1 MKKAFILIAVLFSAP
16 LWAQITINNTT
27 FAAPGDVY
35 QVAQDL
41 DITPFVIT
49 APSSVAQ
56 TWDFSSLLADATR
69 QETIVDAATDATAAE
84 YFPTADIVSPYVDG
98 TITFY
103 AKINANSIEAIGSSL
118 NLFGANLPLSLVQP
132 YILRQAPITYNST
145 NSHTASFG
153 LDASVNS
160 IPGLDTTLQNLNPI
174 PFTTV
179 DLFRVRLNI
188 NTNYLVD
195 AFGKLT
201 IPNMPTADV
210 LRIKRTDELGYTVSV
225 HVTSFI
231 GGFWVDLPLGD
242 LPIPTQSL
250 TYEFRD
256 ATHHDALVTASV
268 PPVVNTVSTVS
279 FRYVET
285 PAVGINTPPTQQN
298 SKITVIPNPT
308 TGICQIQ
315 TSTLANTIRITNLS
329 GKTIIEVVPQSTQTT
344 IDLSD
349 HPKGVYLVEVIND
362 NKIVVEKIVLG
373 R

>member
-1 MKKAFILIAVLFSAP
+1 MKKIAVVIAALLTTP

-49 APSSVAQ
+49 DPSPIAQ
-56 TWDFSSLLADATR
+56 TWDFSALAADATR

-84 YFPTADIVSPYVDG
+84 YFPAADIVSPYVDG

-103 AKINANSIEAIGSSL
+103 AQINANSIEAIGSSL

-145 NSHTASFG
+145 NNYTASFG
-153 LDASVNS
+153 LDASVS
-160 IPGLDTTLQNLNPI
+160 AIPGLDTTLQNLNPI

-179 DLFRVRLNI
+179 DSFRVRLNI

-201 IPNMPTADV
+201 LPNMPTADV

-242 LPIPTQSL
+242 LPIPTQSI

-256 ATHHDALVTASV
+256 AIHHDALVTASV

-285 PAVGINTPPTQQN
+285 PAVGITPPTPN
-298 SKITVIPNPT
+298 SKITVVPNPT

-315 TSTLANTIRITNLS
+315 TPTLANTIRVTNLS
-329 GKTIIEVVPQSTQTT
+329 GKTIVELVPQSTQTK

-349 HPKGVYLVEVIND
+349 HPKGIYLVEVIND
-362 NKIVVEKIVLG
+362 NKIVIEKIILG